1 MSFLLGL
8 TGGIGMGKST
18 AAQMFRDLGHPVWD
32 ADATVHRLYAKGG
45 AAVGPVGAVFP
56 AALVDGAVDRSRL
69 RQALTAHPDGFAVLE
84 RIVHPLVGADR
95 ADFIAANAF
104 APLIVL
110 DIPLLFETGADAA
123 MDGVAVVSTDEAT
136 RRARI
141 LARGTMDEQA
151 LDLIIARQT
160 PDAEK
165 RTRAD
170 WIIPSDTLEG
180 ARRAIQGIVAQILAG
195 HA

>member
-18 AAQMFRDLGHPVWD
+18 AAKMFRDLGHPVWD

-56 AALVDGAVDRSRL
+56 AALVDAAVDRSRL
-69 RQALTAHPDGFAVLE
+69 RQALTVHPDGFAVLE
-84 RIVHPLVGADR
+84 RIVHPLVVADR
-95 ADFIAANAF
+95 ADFITANFDGA
-104 APLIVL
+104 LIIL

-141 LARGTMDEQA
+141 LARGTMDEQT

-195 HA
+195 QA

>member
-56 AALVDGAVDRSRL
+56 AALVDGAVDRTRL

-95 ADFIAANAF
+95 ADFIAANVD

-141 LARGTMDEQA
+141 LARGTMDERA

-165 RTRAD
+165 RARAN

-195 HA
+195 QA

>member
-56 AALVDGAVDRSRL
+56 AALVDGAVDRARL

-95 ADFIAANAF
+95 ADFIAASVE

-141 LARGTMDEQA
+141 LARGTMDERA

-165 RTRAD
+165 RARAN

-195 HA
+195 QA